1 VKRKERQMRRIAL
14 ALTLALPASMLL
26 AQPAGA
32 TATRIPVTF
41 IDTHT
46 SSGEP
51 ARQWLSGHV
60 FHVRGEVDTAAV
72 TGDLQGTLTLTFGL
86 NVDINTGNGAIAGS
100 FVLATASV
108 SWAGSFNGKLT
119 ADGASGRFTGQG
131 SDGSK
136 LLGTFVSIG
145 PDQDLDKAVILRPH
159 G

>member
-1 VKRKERQMRRIAL
+1 MRRIAL
-14 ALTLALPASMLL
+14 ALILALPASMVL

-32 TATRIPVTF
+32 TATRIPVKF
-41 IDTHT
+41 IDTQI

-60 FHVRGEVDTAAV
+60 FHVRGEVDTKAV
-72 TGDLQGTLTLTFGL
+72 TGDLEGTLTSTFGL
-86 NVDINTGNGAIAGS
+86 NVDINTGAGNIAGS

-108 SWAGSFNGKLT
+108 SWAGSFNGHLT
-119 ADGASGRFTGQG
+119 ADGGSGRFTGQG

-136 LLGTFVSIG
+136 LLGTITSIG
-145 PDQDLDKAVILRPH
+145 PDQDVDQGVILRPH